1 MPRRAQDEYAVQKQ
15 RRDAARATGETCGK
29 CGKEFGDEYRAPN
42 EEDGEYDA
50 VYVGPEKRY
59 RVSEYGGPYVVMC
72 AECTPKWLV
81 SGRGKPGRTMPS
93 IEVHSWECAGCGSEV
108 VFGMS
113 ELQYRKRVYCS
124 DACRRRYARKRH
136 KQRTATREEHERACE
151 VCGRAFLAKRSD
163 AKTCSDA
170 CRQRAYRL
178 RTSASTHSAE

>member
-1 MPRRAQDEYAVQKQ
+1 MSDISWAEQQQRRA
-15 RRDAARATGETCGK
+15 AARATGETCGK
-29 CGKEFGDEYRAPN
+29 CGKEFGDEHR
-42 EEDGEYDA
+42 
-50 VYVGPEKRY
+50 EKRY
-59 RVSEYGGPYVVMC
+59 RVSEYNSPFVVMC
-72 AECTPKWLV
+72 AECAPEWLV

-113 ELQYRKRVYCS
+113 EFQYRKRVYCS
-124 DACRRRYARKRH
+124 DACRKRYARKRH